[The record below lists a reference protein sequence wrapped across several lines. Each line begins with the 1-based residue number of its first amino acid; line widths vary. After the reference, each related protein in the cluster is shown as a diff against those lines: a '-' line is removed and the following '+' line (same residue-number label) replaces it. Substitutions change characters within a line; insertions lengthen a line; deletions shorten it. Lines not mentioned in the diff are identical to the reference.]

1 MLKLGSIVAWLL
13 ISLGALRAAMGYFVA
28 IYYADYGDMVIAA
41 KRYLGTSSPADA
53 QDSGFLVLIAG
64 VVLGLLVKIA
74 KRSS

>member
-1 MLKLGSIVAWLL
+1 MVRFGSIIAWLL
-13 ISLGALRAAMGYFVA
+13 IGLGALRAAIGYFVA
-28 IYYADYGDMVIAA
+28 IYFVDDGDMVLAA